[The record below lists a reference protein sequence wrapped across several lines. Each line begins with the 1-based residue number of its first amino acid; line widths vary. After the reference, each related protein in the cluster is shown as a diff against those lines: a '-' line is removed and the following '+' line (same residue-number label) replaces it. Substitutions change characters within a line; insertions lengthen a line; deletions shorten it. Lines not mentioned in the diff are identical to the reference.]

1 MKKRGRGG
9 DDETGKLASE
19 CKTACI
25 KKSVYLYSPR
35 YTFHGKTQEASMHD
49 KETIITSAHPDAPQN

>member
-35 YTFHGKTQEASMHD
+35 YTR
-49 KETIITSAHPDAPQN
+49 PRQNTGGLNARSRNNNHISSP

>member
-25 KKSVYLYSPR
+25 KKIGVLVFSR
-35 YTFHGKTQEASMHD
+35 YTFHGKTTGGLTAR
-49 KETIITSAHPDAPQN
+49 